1 MSTAIVI
8 TSGKGGTGKT
18 SITGGVASC
27 LAALGHRVLCIDMDI
42 GLRNLDLTLGLSDRA
57 LMDFTDVLCGR
68 CTLERAAVP
77 HPVIQGLFLLTAPVT
92 LPEAPLSEAAMKE
105 LIHRAREG
113 YDYILMDSPAGL
125 GEGFRLA
132 CCAADRAVVVSTTD
146 ASALRDAQRTVSVL
160 RNRIPRIHLVVNRV
174 QPRLL
179 RRLHTTIDDA
189 MDAAGLPLLGIVPED
204 PQVMLCANQGQPLIL
219 RPGRRRRLSQHCQA
233 PAWPEGP
240 PYENAISA
248 TRCGREVSTMNIALM
263 SHDRKKEL
271 MVQFCIAYCGILSKH
286 TICATNTTGRLVAEA
301 TGLPVQLFLSHEHGG
316 SQQIGARIAY
326 NEIDMVLFFSDPQSN
341 DLDADLKYI
350 TTLCDQYNIPFATNV
365 ATAEIL
371 IHGLERGDL
380 DWRDIINPK
389 TKPFTA

>member
-92 LPEAPLSEAAMKE
+92 LPEAPLSEAA
-105 LIHRAREG
+105 L
-113 YDYILMDSPAGL
+113 
-125 GEGFRLA
+125 
-132 CCAADRAVVVSTTD
+132 VVSTTD

-219 RPGRRRRLSQHCQA
+219 RASRGAAVAYL
-233 PAWPEGP
+233 
-240 PYENAISA
+240 
-248 TRCGREVSTMNIALM
+248 NIAKRLLGQKAPLM
-263 SHDRKKEL
+263 KMR
-271 MVQFCIAYCGILSKH
+271 
-286 TICATNTTGRLVAEA
+286 
-301 TGLPVQLFLSHEHGG
+301 
-316 SQQIGARIAY
+316 
-326 NEIDMVLFFSDPQSN
+326 
-341 DLDADLKYI
+341 
-350 TTLCDQYNIPFATNV
+350 
-365 ATAEIL
+365 
-371 IHGLERGDL
+371 
-380 DWRDIINPK
+380 
-389 TKPFTA
+389 